1 MTSFPVDYRGSF
13 YCPRGIAYKIT
24 SCMIKKERF
33 VSHLANVD
41 LRDEEQEFK
50 KLFGEIPGGSLKE
63 GVVIKGVIV
72 AKDDRSVTVDVKLK
86 SEGVVPLKEFELDKT
101 AQVPSIGQ
109 VVDVFVEQFESR
121 SGKISLSR
129 EKAIREE
136 AWGPI
141 EQAHKENRTVDGI
154 IFGRIK
160 GGLAVDLSGI
170 VAFLPGSQID
180 TKPVKDITHLLNVV
194 QPFAILKMDK
204 KLGNVVVSRR
214 TVLESMRS
222 EAKEELL
229 KNIRVG
235 AVLEGIVKNITDYG
249 VFVDLGSTDGLVHI
263 TDIAWHRV
271 HHPSEVLKLGER
283 VKGVVINFDPESRRI
298 SLGIKQ
304 LDETP
309 WKEIQ
314 AEFPVGKVIKGKIT
328 TIADYGIFVELK
340 NGIDGLVHV
349 SQLSWD
355 TQASKSFKNCFHI
368 GQEVECKV
376 VGIDQAKYRVS
387 LSIKQCTEGARQK
400 FLEEHPVG
408 SVVKGRVKAVVGFGM
423 FVHLTDDLVGLV
435 HEHDLS
441 WVENSRAA
449 LSRYSKGQEVECKIL
464 SVDSEKDR
472 ISLGIKQLND
482 DPYEAFVS
490 RYKEGDLVECTV
502 RGVSENSISVVAEG
516 GISIAVSKFDLQSD
530 QEVREG
536 DKLSLKIASIDSASS
551 KIRLIKG

>member
-1 MTSFPVDYRGSF
+1 M
-13 YCPRGIAYKIT
+13 KE
-24 SCMIKKERF
+24 IKKERF
-33 VSHLANVD
+33 VSHLADID
-41 LRDEEQEFK
+41 LSESEEEFK
-50 KLFGEIPGGSLKE
+50 KLLGSIPGASLQE
-63 GVVIKGVIV
+63 GIVIKGVV
-72 AKDDRSVTVDVKLK
+72 VSKDDRSVTVNVNLK
-86 SEGVVPLKEFELDKT
+86 SEGVIPIKEFELDRNAK
-101 AQVPSIGQ
+101 APEVGQ
-109 VVDVFVEQFESR
+109 VVDVFVEQLESR
-121 SGKISLSR
+121 SGKVSLSR

-141 EQAHKENRTVDGI
+141 EEAYRENRTVDGV

-180 TKPVKDITHLLNVV
+180 TKPIKDVTHLLNVV

-204 KLGNVVVSRR
+204 KLGNIVVSRR
-214 TVLESMRS
+214 AVLESMRS

-229 KNIRVG
+229 KNIKVG

-249 VFVDLGSTDGLVHI
+249 VFIDLGSTDGLVHV

-271 HHPSEVLKLGER
+271 HHPSEVLKLGEK
-283 VKGVVINFDPESRRI
+283 VKGVVINFDPESKRI

-304 LDETP
+304 LDEAP
-309 WKEIQ
+309 WREIQ
-314 AEFPVGKVIKGKIT
+314 EEFPVGKVIKGKVT
-328 TIADYGIFVELK
+328 AIADYGIFVELK

-355 TQASKSFKNCFHI
+355 NQISKSFKGCFHV

-387 LSIKQCTEGARQK
+387 LSIKQCTEGARQR
-400 FLEEHPVG
+400 FIEAHPVG
-408 SVVKGRVKAVVGFGM
+408 SAIKGKVKAIASFGM
-423 FVHLTDDLVGLV
+423 FVYLADELVGLV

-441 WVENSRAA
+441 WTENSKAA

-464 SVDSEKDR
+464 SVDCDRDR

-482 DPYEAFVS
+482 DPYEAFVAK
-490 RYKEGDLVECTV
+490 YKEGDVLWCTV
-502 RGVSENSISVVAEG
+502 SGSSDNAISVIVDG
-516 GISIAVSKFDLQSD
+516 NISLVVSRSDLLPEQQPKD
-530 QEVREG
+530 G
-536 DKLSLKIASIDSASS
+536 DKLSLKVLSVDNSIS
-551 KIRLIKG
+551 KIRLGKPS

>member
-1 MTSFPVDYRGSF
+1 MREI
-13 YCPRGIAYKIT
+13 R
-24 SCMIKKERF
+24 KERF

-41 LRDEEQEFK
+41 LSESDEEFK
-50 KLFGEIPGGSLKE
+50 KFFGALPESSLQE
-63 GVVIKGVIV
+63 GVVVKGVV
-72 AKDDRSVTVDVKLK
+72 VSKDDRSVTVDVNLK
-86 SEGVVPLKEFELDKT
+86 SEGVIPIKEFELDKK
-101 AQVPSIGQ
+101 APAPEVGQ
-109 VVDVFVEQFESR
+109 VVDVFIEQFESR
-121 SGKISLSR
+121 SGKVSLSR

-141 EQAHKENRTVDGI
+141 EESYRENRTVDGVV
-154 IFGRIK
+154 FGRIK

-204 KLGNVVVSRR
+204 KLGNIVVSRR
-214 TVLESMRS
+214 AVLESMRS

-229 KNIRVG
+229 KNIKVG

-249 VFVDLGSTDGLVHI
+249 AFVDLGSTDGLVHI

-271 HHPSEVLKLGER
+271 HHPSEVLKLGDK
-283 VKGVVINFDPESRRI
+283 VKGVVINFDPESKRI

-309 WKEIQ
+309 WREIQ
-314 AEFPVGKVIKGKIT
+314 EEFPVGKVIRGKIT

-355 TQASKSFKNCFHI
+355 SQVSKSFKGCFQV
-368 GQEVECKV
+368 GQDVECKV
-376 VGIDQAKYRVS
+376 VGIDQMKYRVS
-387 LSIKQCTEGARQK
+387 LSTKQCTEGARQK
-400 FLEEHPVG
+400 FVEAHPVG
-408 SVVKGRVKAVVGFGM
+408 SIVKGKVKAIASFGM
-423 FVHLTDDLVGLV
+423 FVYLTDELVGLV

-441 WVENSRAA
+441 WTENSKAA
-449 LSRYSKGQEVECKIL
+449 LSRYSKGQEIECKIL
-464 SVDSEKDR
+464 SVDSDRDR

-482 DPYEAFVS
+482 DPYEAFVAK
-490 RYKEGDLVECTV
+490 YKEGDQVECAVCST
-502 RGVSENSISVVAEG
+502 SESSVVVVVDGSISLIVSRHDLLQDQQPKEG
-516 GISIAVSKFDLQSD
+516 
-530 QEVREG
+530 ER
-536 DKLSLKIASIDSASS
+536 LSLKVLGIDSSTS
-551 KIRLIKG
+551 KIRLGSKKA